1 MAKIELTPIPAIK
14 TIALIAHDNKKQ
26 EMIKWCKKN
35 ADTLKKHNLVGT
47 GTTASV
53 IAEFV
58 GLEVSGYNSGPLG
71 GDQQVGAK
79 IAEGKID
86 LVIFFSDPLA
96 AHPHEPDVR
105 ALSRLSNV
113 FDVPMANNEATA
125 DFLISSPLMDLE
137 YPRDEIVFTR

>member
-1 MAKIELTPIPAIK
+1 MAKIKLNPLPAKK

-35 ADTLKKHNLVGT
+35 RDILSKHNLVGT

-53 IAEFV
+53 IAEYT
-58 GLEVSGYNSGPLG
+58 GLEVFGYNSGPLG
-71 GDQQVGAK
+71 GDQQVGSR
-79 IAEGKID
+79 IAEGVIH
-86 LVIFFSDPLA
+86 LIIFFSDPLA

-113 FDVPMANNEATA
+113 FDIPMANNETSA
-125 DFLISSPLMDLE
+125 DFMISSPLMNIE
-137 YPRDEIVFTR
+137 YERDEIVFTR